1 MFKKIIVTS
10 LAVMLVAGVTLGRDA
25 CSYFST
31 AWNRT
36 TASVTDAVPIDFQID
51 RARQMVRDLAPEVR
65 NSMRVIAKEEIAL
78 DRLNEQITGA
88 HQKAEQGEAD
98 ILRLSADLHSDQS
111 VFRYAGRSY
120 SRAEVTEDLTRR
132 FTRHKVKDETLTH
145 MQKMRDARQRNL
157 DAARQKLAAMISAQK
172 NLEADIMN
180 LEAKQ
185 KLVTVA
191 QASSDLEF
199 DDSQLA
205 RAKGLI
211 ADIRSRLDVAAR
223 LANADL
229 TMPGEIVLDE
239 TESIDV
245 IDQVAAYF
253 GKGNELP
260 TTIVQ
265 VVAD

>member
-1 MFKKIIVTS
+1 
-10 LAVMLVAGVTLGRDA
+10 
-25 CSYFST
+25 
-31 AWNRT
+31 
-36 TASVTDAVPIDFQID
+36 
-51 RARQMVRDLAPEVR
+51 
-65 NSMRVIAKEEIAL
+65 MRVIAREEIAL
-78 DRLNEQITGA
+78 DRLNEQITSAEG
-88 HQKAEQGEAD
+88 KSEQGQTD
-98 ILRLSADLHSDQS
+98 ILRLSTDLQSDQS

-132 FTRHKVKDETLTH
+132 FTRHKIKDETLSH
-145 MQKMRDARQRNL
+145 MQKMRDARHRNL
-157 DAARQKLAAMISAQK
+157 DAARQKLTAMVSAQK
-172 NLEADIMN
+172 NLETDITN
-180 LEAKQ
+180 LEAKR

-239 TESIDV
+239 TESLDV
-245 IDQVAAYF
+245 VDQVTAYF
-253 GKGNELP
+253 ESSVENDSP
-260 TTIVQ
+260 ATIAQ
-265 VVAD
+265 VVMD